1 MRDDLFTC
9 EKLGLSKSKMA
20 SVEEIRTRISLREH
34 DVINV
39 SLTSVSTLKIG
50 YNILYTVSDKIR
62 FFFRRIAQISLETTL
77 VMMTRGVKKN
87 LKK

>member
-1 MRDDLFTC
+1 
-9 EKLGLSKSKMA
+9 MA

-39 SLTSVSTLKIG
+39 SLTSVSTLKFG